1 MFLRLR
7 AQSEVQPNLSAE
19 LEGYGDMHV
28 KCIGGVW
35 MWGALAIVGSGDV
48 VLELGDLTGGTQRRA
63 PCLIRGLELFAHARM
78 LRFDRASAWKIE
90 RGADETD
97 GWRDE

>member
-19 LEGYGDMHV
+19 LEGYGGMHV

-48 VLELGDLTGGTQRRA
+48 VLELGDL
-63 PCLIRGLELFAHARM
+63 
-78 LRFDRASAWKIE
+78 
-90 RGADETD
+90 
-97 GWRDE
+97 